1 MRALNWWQCLT
12 VEKIVLDFIQECD
25 VPLMEV
31 GSNTEGEEDTSIIG
45 SSRNYLL
52 EVMELLTKINLF
64 S

>member
-1 MRALNWWQCLT
+1 MA

-45 SSRNYLL
+45 FSRNYLL

>member
-31 GSNTEGEEDTSIIG
+31 GSNTEDEQDTSIIG
-45 SSRNYLL
+45 SPRNYLL

>member
-25 VPLMEV
+25 VPLVEV

-45 SSRNYLL
+45 SSWNYLL

>member
-45 SSRNYLL
+45 SSWNYLL

>member
-31 GSNTEGEEDTSIIG
+31 GCNTEGEEDTSIIG
-45 SSRNYLL
+45 SSWNYLL